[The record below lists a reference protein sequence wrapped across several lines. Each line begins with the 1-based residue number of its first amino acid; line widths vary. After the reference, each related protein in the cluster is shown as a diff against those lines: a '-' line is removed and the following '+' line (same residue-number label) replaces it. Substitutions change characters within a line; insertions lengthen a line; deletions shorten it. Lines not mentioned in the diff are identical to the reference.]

1 MTAGDL
7 DSGVNAEIKYRL
19 QKGNFNDFKIDEHT
33 GEVFVSRKLD
43 YDQKNTY
50 EIEVLASD
58 LGTPSLSGTATL
70 VVNVTNSN
78 DKSPYFT
85 PTNQKAEVKKDVPV
99 GTVVHTLI
107 ALDPDVTSFDAL
119 EFAATE
125 PISAVD
131 KDGNEIQDVESLK
144 DFFTVNRGGKVTVN
158 RKLDRNLFAVIRIT
172 VLVTDVTA
180 SNVQQGRGRLDITI
194 VDINEIPPVSFFS
207 FHLK

>member
-1 MTAGDL
+1 MR
-7 DSGVNAEIKYRL
+7 YRL
-19 QKGNFNDFKIDEHT
+19 QKGNFNDFKIDEQT
-33 GEVFVSRKLD
+33 GEIFVSRKLD

-78 DKSPYFT
+78 DKNPYFT
-85 PTNQKAEVKKDVPV
+85 PTNQKAEIKKDAPI
-99 GTVVHTLI
+99 GTIVHTLI
-107 ALDPDVTSFDAL
+107 ALDPDVAGIDAL

-144 DFFTVNRGGKVTVN
+144 EYFTVNRGGKVTVN

-180 SNVQQGRGRLDITI
+180 PNVQQGRGRLDITI
-194 VDINEIPPVSFFS
+194 IDINEIPPVSCFFS
-207 FHLK
+207 